1 MLRSGGYRKCFG
13 GSQISPF
20 FIVMVEYLVKSLKHQ
35 YLSKY
40 LSNEDDTKD
49 KIIGNFMADINCFND
64 FTGESSADD
73 L

>member
-40 LSNEDDTKD
+40 LSNEDDAEGKLID
-49 KIIGNFMADINCFND
+49 NFIAIIFILIIFLKNH
-64 FTGESSADD
+64 
-73 L
+73 